1 MDVGISLICSLHCG
15 CTPWLYTV
23 VVHCGCTLAV
33 HWLCTVAVHCGC
45 TLWLY
50 TVAVHC
56 GCTLWLY
63 TVVVH
68 CGCTLWLYTAQWSWL
83 CTSCV
88 KIPLHYAGYAVD
100 LNKAAR
106 HVAEVSVGL
115 VGIVVVNRGHMPPYK
130 QLVISY
136 VIGCEHRYYNNGYE
150 VSTRHSLPVWTS

>member
-33 HWLCTVAVHCGC
+33 HCGCALWLYTVAVHCGC

-50 TVAVHC
+50 TVAVHWLYTVDVHC

-100 LNKAAR
+100 LNKAAC
-106 HVAEVSVGL
+106 SG
-115 VGIVVVNRGHMPPYK
+115 GICRFGRYSCRKSRPHAALQTAGYIVCNRLWA
-130 QLVISY
+130 QVLQ
-136 VIGCEHRYYNNGYE
+136 
-150 VSTRHSLPVWTS
+150 